1 MTSRERVLAT
11 LNFRTPDR
19 LPKDL
24 GGMRSTGIS
33 AFAYPKLVQ
42 ALGLPP
48 RRPKLYDTS
57 QMLAMPELD
66 VLDALGCDVVTV
78 DMAPSTNALDEPA
91 AWRPYDFNG
100 RLPALM
106 HRPEDFRVESDGTIL
121 QGEGPWLSR
130 MPADAFVFDTEHAG
144 EPLNLE
150 GEIARPDLGKLK
162 AELAK
167 GMITDAQVQA
177 TATYLRRIRA
187 ATGRAIF
194 FNGIGATLGFPGGM
208 AAYSMLCLTE
218 PELVHELHDL
228 RMAAAVENLRRLLPA
243 IAESVDVVMLAADDH
258 GIQTSTILPPAV
270 FRELYVPYYRRANA
284 AVHECAPGVKSFLHC
299 CGAVYDILDDI
310 IAAGF
315 DVLNPVQWSAGGHSW
330 REWKDKCRGR
340 IALWGGGVN
349 TQTTLPH
356 GTPAEVA
363 REAREVAAYLA
374 GDNGYV
380 FCAIHNLLAEVPPE
394 KILAL
399 YGAAAL

>member
-1 MTSRERVLAT
+1 
-11 LNFRTPDR
+11 
-19 LPKDL
+19 
-24 GGMRSTGIS
+24 
-33 AFAYPKLVQ
+33 
-42 ALGLPP
+42 
-48 RRPKLYDTS
+48 
-57 QMLAMPELD
+57 
-66 VLDALGCDVVTV
+66 
-78 DMAPSTNALDEPA
+78 
-91 AWRPYDFNG
+91 
-100 RLPALM
+100 
-106 HRPEDFRVESDGTIL
+106 
-121 QGEGPWLSR
+121 
-130 MPADAFVFDTEHAG
+130 
-144 EPLNLE
+144 
-150 GEIARPDLGKLK
+150 
-162 AELAK
+162 
-167 GMITDAQVQA
+167 
-177 TATYLRRIRA
+177 
-187 ATGRAIF
+187 
-194 FNGIGATLGFPGGM
+194 
-208 AAYSMLCLTE
+208 
-218 PELVHELHDL
+218 
-228 RMAAAVENLRRLLPA
+228 MAAAVENLRRLLPA